1 MRLSLV
7 AFAVIVTLT
16 TKAETV
22 PSYQGMV
29 PVTLAKTYDMDKDVS
44 QYWASE
50 KLDGIRALWNGKF
63 LHTRSG
69 KRIYAPHWFTEPLP
83 KTALDG
89 ELWAGRGQFHVVQ
102 RTVLDKVPSDSAWR
116 NIFFVVFDLPNKS
129 GNYKIRYEE
138 LNNILNIKNQTHII
152 PIQQKALTSDGDL
165 MEFLSQIENLGGEGV
180 MLRDLNSS
188 YLSGRNNSLLKL
200 KSYRDQ
206 EARVIGYKQGKGRH
220 KGKIGSLLVRTED
233 NLEFYIGTGL
243 TDEQRSSPPKLGT
256 VVTFKYSGVTQN
268 GIPRFA
274 SLLRIRNE

>member
-1 MRLSLV
+1 M
-7 AFAVIVTLT
+7 
-16 TKAETV
+16 
-22 PSYQGMV
+22 
-29 PVTLAKTYDMDKDVS
+29 
-44 QYWASE
+44 
-50 KLDGIRALWNGKF
+50 
-63 LHTRSG
+63 
-69 KRIYAPHWFTEPLP
+69 
-83 KTALDG
+83 
-89 ELWAGRGQFHVVQ
+89 
-102 RTVLDKVPSDSAWR
+102 
-116 NIFFVVFDLPNKS
+116 FDLPNKS

>member
-7 AFAVIVTLT
+7 AFTVIVTLAT
-16 TKAETV
+16 RAETV

-69 KRIYAPHWFTEPLP
+69 KRIYAPHWFSKSLP
-83 KTALDG
+83 KIALDG
-89 ELWAGRGQFHVVQ
+89 ELWAGRGLFHVVQ

-116 NIFFVVFDLPNKS
+116 NIFFVVFDLPNKP

-152 PIQQKALTSDGDL
+152 PIQQKALKSDGDL
-165 MEFLSQIENLGGEGV
+165 MAFLSQIENLGGEGV
-180 MLRDLNSS
+180 MLRDLNSP

-206 EARVIGYKQGKGRH
+206 EARVIGYKQGKGRL
-220 KGKIGSLLVRTED
+220 KGKIGSILVRTED
-233 NLEFYIGTGL
+233 NLEFYIGSGL

-274 SLLRIRNE
+274 RLLRIRNE